1 LCQEDYIYHDEIMG
15 KKLFLISFPFLF
27 GIIIMASNICWSEE
41 PVTLVCYTNETSR
54 VGSMWK
60 VFCRSA
66 EKGNIDLLKQVFEGM
81 QGQISIGLDE
91 VYDSV
96 RCSDG
101 EFDPLLETAVIHGRV
116 DFVYDFLEYA
126 MEQELIMG
134 KEKFYFVNLILNTAD
149 APFQNFAEFLQ
160 DSLRSSDE
168 TKDNVP
174 YKQRMDLEKFITS
187 PESLHKMYEKVKS
200 RYEKEKE
207 I

>member
-1 LCQEDYIYHDEIMG
+1 MG
-15 KKLFLISFPFLF
+15 KKLIFISFPFLF
-27 GIIIMASNICWSEE
+27 GFIVMASNICWSKE
-41 PVTLVCYTNETSR
+41 PFTMVCYTNETSK

-81 QGQISIGLDE
+81 QDQVSIGLDE
-91 VYDSV
+91 LYDSV

-101 EFDPLLETAVIHGRV
+101 KFDPLLETAVIHGRV

-126 MEQELIMG
+126 MEQELIAG

-149 APFQNFAEFLQ
+149 EPFQNFAEFLQ

-168 TKDNVP
+168 TKDNVY
-174 YKQRMDLEKFITS
+174 YKRRRDLEKFITS
-187 PESLHKMYEKVKS
+187 PESLQKMYEKVKS
-200 RYEKEKE
+200 RYEKKEK